1 MQSEN
6 IFYENISFS
15 DATNVRFCTLVDK
28 GSYTPNHWHRAI
40 EILYILEGEL
50 LMTMEGKNILL
61 KQGQCILVN
70 ANVIHA
76 NKSTTYNK
84 FILLQIPTEFIN
96 KFINYHQTV
105 FILNHD
111 IDTVQNQ
118 RRICRIKNLLKQM
131 KYINESNLEGKLL
144 YFNNL
149 LFKLLCILQRHFS
162 VHIGDTKIKQ
172 QNKELERLNTVLEYT
187 IQNYAKSISLAEI
200 AKIAIF
206 QPKYFCRFFK
216 KHMGISFLV
225 YQNELRIS
233 YIYRDLLNTNDSIA
247 EILERHG
254 FTNYKLFMRMFKE
267 KFGDTPINIRKAVN
281 KSKL

>member
-1 MQSEN
+1 MQDEN
-6 IFYENISFS
+6 IFYENINFS
-15 DATNVRFCTLVDK
+15 EVTNVRFCTLTDR

-40 EILYILEGEL
+40 EILYVLEGEV
-50 LMTMEGKNILL
+50 LMIVEGNNILL

-70 ANVIHA
+70 ANIIHA
-76 NKSTTYNK
+76 NKSTAYNK
-84 FILLQIPTEFIN
+84 FILLQIPSDFIN
-96 KFINYHQTV
+96 KFINYQQIV
-105 FILNHD
+105 FALNNG
-111 IDTVQNQ
+111 INTIQNQ
-118 RRICRIKNLLKQM
+118 RKICRIKKLLKQM
-131 KYINESNLEGKLL
+131 KYINESEQEGKLL

-162 VHIGDTKIKQ
+162 VNIGNTNIKQ

-187 IQNYAKSISLAEI
+187 IQHYAKNISLEEI

-216 KHMGISFLV
+216 KHMRISFLV

-267 KFGDTPINIRKAVN
+267 KFGDTPINIRK
-281 KSKL
+281 KRGFI